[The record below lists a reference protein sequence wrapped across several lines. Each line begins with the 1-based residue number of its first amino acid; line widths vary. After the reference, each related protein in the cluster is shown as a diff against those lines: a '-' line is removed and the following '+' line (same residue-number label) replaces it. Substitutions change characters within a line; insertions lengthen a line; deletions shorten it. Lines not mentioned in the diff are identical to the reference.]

1 MCYVFFFYKNIFYKN
16 IEAEICK
23 ILRIVNTNK
32 PEAEISKRMI
42 ILSDE
47 NLKKYIFNL
56 AVSNQIYNHQNE
68 ETCIGYSQ
76 LFIANN
82 SSMNGTW
89 NTYLIGTQEKKMNKL
104 LKGNDKFFLFK
115 LLYNSRIIK
124 EYFQAKIGRKKGIF
138 SLARKNNILILK
150 KVYAFSWQFKIRRFH
165 PLIFINVTIYTF
177 LRYDCLA
184 SSIFWSFA
192 NFFSF

>member
-1 MCYVFFFYKNIFYKN
+1 MLRFFFYKNIFYKN

-23 ILRIVNTNK
+23 LLRIVNTNK

-56 AVSNQIYNHQNE
+56 VVSNQIYNQQNE

-89 NTYLIGTQEKKMNKL
+89 NTYLIGRQEKKWTN
-104 LKGNDKFFLFK
+104 
-115 LLYNSRIIK
+115 
-124 EYFQAKIGRKKGIF
+124 
-138 SLARKNNILILK
+138 
-150 KVYAFSWQFKIRRFH
+150 
-165 PLIFINVTIYTF
+165 
-177 LRYDCLA
+177 C
-184 SSIFWSFA
+184 
-192 NFFSF
+192 